1 MKLYD
6 HLRHQERTGHP
17 AARETAR
24 LLLRGM
30 PEPERERD
38 ARDAGRDAERD
49 AEVRARELASWWDR
63 LVRR

>member
-1 MKLYD
+1 MTLYD

-24 LLLRGM
+24 ALLRCVR
-30 PEPERERD
+30 EPERERD
-38 ARDAGRDAERD
+38 ARDAGRD